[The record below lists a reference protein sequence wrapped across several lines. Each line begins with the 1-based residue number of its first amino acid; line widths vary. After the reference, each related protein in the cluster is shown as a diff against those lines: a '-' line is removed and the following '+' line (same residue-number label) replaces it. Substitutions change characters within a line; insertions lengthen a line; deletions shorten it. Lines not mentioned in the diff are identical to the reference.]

1 MDSIES
7 SPQNVDSSRTKTP
20 SRTPAAARTP
30 NARRAVSADPPS
42 SHRSAV
48 HTPLDRTSTRE
59 FLNSV
64 RRGVSASGGH
74 RNNAPTPHAKA
85 ARQALDQ
92 RRNALLTPGKIR
104 RQSLVD
110 QRETP
115 MGLLGRL
122 AGVLASG
129 SKPIVSSSPPQDKR
143 SSFAPIQ
150 EEDDDDA
157 DLPRPRLSLPI
168 DQDDDSDLI
177 PPRSSGLESEHTL
190 PIVEKPRRAYSE
202 QPSRLSGP
210 DFGGGFDSDAFDPN
224 EVTGDMGRVSD
235 FFPGSLLDNIRAQ
248 AIASGTQTITRIDDE
263 SRRNTVTG
271 RGSEFGLQIPPG
283 AEETTFM
290 MSEPPADGGGTS
302 PLMVEE
308 SIAETRA
315 NNAANQGGIGDVT
328 PTRPSGPDDGASD
341 NMVDVYN
348 DPDPVPII
356 QTEEAEPVG
365 GDDEDDDFEPYIE
378 EIEEQ
383 SVDEEEPVEPS
394 SAAKPSRER
403 LKPKKRQRRVSKH
416 GIEYP
421 ALPPTFV
428 KRVAQTALQ
437 SSGLSNPRVSADTL
451 TALTQASEWFF
462 EQLGDDLGAYAN
474 HAKRKTIEE
483 SDTATLMRRQRQIT
497 SDSTMFS
504 LAQRHLPRELLQ
516 ELRMPIQSVGAR
528 RKRLRDD
535 ETTEASSEMS

>member
-1 MDSIES
+1 MPTASAWPTMDSIES

-190 PIVEKPRRAYSE
+190 PVVEKPRRAYSE

-248 AIASGTQTITRIDDE
+248 AIASGNQTITRY
-263 SRRNTVTG
+263 VACWL
-271 RGSEFGLQIPPG
+271 F
-283 AEETTFM
+283 
-290 MSEPPADGGGTS
+290 S
-302 PLMVEE
+302 PL
-308 SIAETRA
+308 
-315 NNAANQGGIGDVT
+315 
-328 PTRPSGPDDGASD
+328 
-341 NMVDVYN
+341 
-348 DPDPVPII
+348 
-356 QTEEAEPVG
+356 
-365 GDDEDDDFEPYIE
+365 F
-378 EIEEQ
+378 
-383 SVDEEEPVEPS
+383 S
-394 SAAKPSRER
+394 SPF
-403 LKPKKRQRRVSKH
+403 LF
-416 GIEYP
+416 
-421 ALPPTFV
+421 LC
-428 KRVAQTALQ
+428 L
-437 SSGLSNPRVSADTL
+437 
-451 TALTQASEWFF
+451 
-462 EQLGDDLGAYAN
+462 
-474 HAKRKTIEE
+474 
-483 SDTATLMRRQRQIT
+483 
-497 SDSTMFS
+497 
-504 LAQRHLPRELLQ
+504 
-516 ELRMPIQSVGAR
+516 
-528 RKRLRDD
+528 
-535 ETTEASSEMS
+535 

>member
-1 MDSIES
+1 MDS
-7 SPQNVDSSRTKTP
+7 SPQHVDASRTETP
-20 SRTPAAARTP
+20 RTPVAARTP

-42 SHRSAV
+42 SRRSAV
-48 HTPLDRTSTRE
+48 HTPLNRNSTRE
-59 FLNSV
+59 LLNTV
-64 RRGVSASGGH
+64 RHGVSASGGR

-92 RRNALLTPGKIR
+92 RRNALLTPGKR
-104 RQSLVD
+104 KRQSLVD

-115 MGLLGRL
+115 MGILGRL
-122 AGVLASG
+122 AGVLAPG
-129 SKPIVSSSPPQDKR
+129 SKPIVSSSPPRDKR

-150 EEDDDDA
+150 EEADDDA

-168 DQDDDSDLI
+168 DQDDESDLI
-177 PPRSSGLESEHTL
+177 PPRSSGLESETTL
-190 PIVEKPRRAYSE
+190 PVIEKPRRAYSE

-210 DFGGGFDSDAFDPN
+210 DFGGEFDSDAFDPN
-224 EVTGDMGRVSD
+224 EATTDMGRVSD

-248 AIASGTQTITRIDDE
+248 ANADADPTITRIDDE
-263 SRRNTVTG
+263 SRRNTLA
-271 RGSEFGLQIPPG
+271 RRDSEFGLQIPPG

-302 PLMVEE
+302 PLLGEQ
-308 SIAETRA
+308 SIVAETA
-315 NNAANQGGIGDVT
+315 NNLANQGGVGDLT
-328 PTRPSGPDDGASD
+328 SIRPYGPDDD
-341 NMVDVYN
+341 NDDIADVYN
-348 DPDPVPII
+348 DPDPVSVLEMEP
-356 QTEEAEPVG
+356 EPVEEH
-365 GDDEDDDFEPYIE
+365 DEDDEADYEPQME

-383 SVDEEEPVEPS
+383 SVDEEEPIEPS
-394 SAAKPSRER
+394 SAAKPQRER
-403 LKPKKRQRRVSKH
+403 SKPKKRQRRVSKH

-428 KRVAQTALQ
+428 KRVAQTALH

-474 HAKRKTIEE
+474 HAKRKVIEE
-483 SDTATLMRRQRQIT
+483 GDMATLMRRQRQVT

-516 ELRMPIQSVGAR
+516 ELRMPVQSVGAR
-528 RKRLRDD
+528 RKRLRDE